1 MSSELAYRLSFHW
14 PDLQAA
20 FKISPELLLDGKIII
35 NDMMIDH
42 FTKTDWLIWAAKNIL
57 LGYLVREGE

>member
-1 MSSELAYRLSFHW
+1 MSSEFAYRLSFHW

-20 FKISPELLLDGKIII
+20 FKISPSFLLDSKIII

-42 FTKTDWLIWAAKNIL
+42 FTKTDWLVWITKNIL
-57 LGYLVREGE
+57 LGYLVREEE